1 MEQREKTQRRPEFPP
16 QGPQKQEIVFPDGQ
30 QGKNPPAM
38 QDTLVWSLGQ
48 EDPLEEETATRSS
61 ILVWIIPWT
70 EEPGRL
76 YRPWGRKE

>member
-38 QDTLVWSLGQ
+38 QDTLV
-48 EDPLEEETATRSS
+48 
-61 ILVWIIPWT
+61 
-70 EEPGRL
+70 
-76 YRPWGRKE
+76 